1 MCFIQTVSG
10 LSIIWNDC
18 RHWKALNYLHICTP
32 ICIFIISTTAS
43 ITAEENKEWT
53 CDTQKWGEKQG
64 KALIT
69 SDVKSASEL
78 QRSRRL
84 QRLTAGCKLTLKGVL
99 RTEQSIKE
107 EPGAPTRTWLF
118 HSELLDRSAKQTTG
132 RNKRRWER
140 GETSLCKDSLCRKKT
155 GGAKWKSRS
164 GTADNMV
171 EKFLLLK
178 IGVVLLR
185 LGAKT
190 GLSGSLTVLF
200 GPLCYLDLE
209 PLRPGTAR
217 GHCWEGSAWALGS
230 LIFKHVRSL
239 NRLNQISFIINAAID
254 LFKLWSFSKFRPEMW
269 CCITG
274 PSSVSFY
281 AIMLQMSNPSIHLKF
296 QSIWIIFLQTALTH
310 LSIVQASFIFS
321 EWCLLQHF
329 QIQTSS
335 RQNETTKGAGLHTRR
350 HSQLQGLI
358 RAAPSLAFKEWDR
371 VSTSEIRSAVLLS
384 AGGTWEERGG
394 ELIQDL
400 MEKSSV
406 AQGDQSSVAFWR
418 YSRCA
423 LAFKKQL
430 PLREL

>member
-190 GLSGSLTVLF
+190 GLSGSLPVLF
-200 GPLCYLDLE
+200 GPLCYLDLV
-209 PLRPGTAR
+209 TR
-217 GHCWEGSAWALGS
+217 GHCQ
-230 LIFKHVRSL
+230 H
-239 NRLNQISFIINAAID
+239 
-254 LFKLWSFSKFRPEMW
+254 
-269 CCITG
+269 G
-274 PSSVSFY
+274 P
-281 AIMLQMSNPSIHLKF
+281 
-296 QSIWIIFLQTALTH
+296 
-310 LSIVQASFIFS
+310 
-321 EWCLLQHF
+321 
-329 QIQTSS
+329 
-335 RQNETTKGAGLHTRR
+335 
-350 HSQLQGLI
+350 
-358 RAAPSLAFKEWDR
+358 
-371 VSTSEIRSAVLLS
+371 
-384 AGGTWEERGG
+384 
-394 ELIQDL
+394 
-400 MEKSSV
+400 
-406 AQGDQSSVAFWR
+406 
-418 YSRCA
+418 
-423 LAFKKQL
+423 
-430 PLREL
+430 